1 MASTI
6 NAKNTSTGVV
16 ITPDAS
22 GQLELQT
29 ADTTRMTITSG
40 GNVGIGTSSP
50 TSALVVSGA
59 ISGSP
64 TVDGVH
70 LGTLSGYAAIELC
83 GTSGTGSVVDF
94 TKSGSDNLGR
104 ILYDN
109 TNNYMA
115 INTNSLERMRI
126 DGNGDVLIN
135 TTSQAT
141 NYGGRMNL
149 WGNYTAQWG
158 LSMNST
164 SGTGTQFY
172 IAFIRNNS
180 GSAAGTISS
189 TATNSTTYATTSDY
203 RLKENVT
210 PMTGALDKVALLN
223 PVTYTWK
230 EDGSS
235 GQGFIAHELQAV
247 VPECVVGEKDEVRED
262 GTPVYQGVDT
272 SFLVATLT
280 AAIKE
285 LKAELDSV
293 KAELATLKGTA

>member
-1 MASTI
+1 MASIVVSGDTSGAI
-6 NAKNTSTGVV
+6 TLQAPSVSGNTTLNLPASSGTVLTQNSSAPANSFVV
-16 ITPDAS
+16 DAS
-22 GQLELQT
+22 G
-29 ADTTRMTITSG
+29 
-40 GNVGIGTSSP
+40 NVGVGTSSP
-50 TSALVVSGA
+50 QANLDV
-59 ISGSP
+59 
-64 TVDGVH
+64 
-70 LGTLSGYAAIELC
+70 
-83 GTSGTGSVVDF
+83 SGTGAKEIRITSNTSGNARIGFNVAGSVYAYWEADRA
-94 TKSGSDNLGR
+94 SGAMIYSNG
-104 ILYDN
+104 
-109 TNNYMA
+109 T
-115 INTNSLERMRI
+115 ERMRI
-126 DGNGDVLIN
+126 DSNGDVLIN

-164 SGTGTQFY
+164 SGTGTQYY

-235 GQGFIAHELQAV
+235 GQGFIAHELQSV
-247 VPECVVGEKDEVRED
+247 IPECVVGEKDEVRED

-280 AAIKE
+280 KAIQE
-285 LKAELDSV
+285 LKAIVDEQAEKI
-293 KAELATLKGTA
+293 KALEAK